1 MEFQTSLGLKSHD
14 ILRYVPILLILTE
27 VTEEMEE
34 YDRQQRESLV
44 RRHYDESPEIFECF
58 LDQKMNYSTAF
69 YPDSTTSLDDAQ
81 LIKLEKYAG
90 WLNASEG
97 GSYLDVGCGW
107 GALSLHLA
115 AIPAVKQ
122 VVGLTLSPNQAQY
135 AHQRAIRGELTH
147 KVSFH
152 VQPFLEYAVPPEHFD
167 GVSFIGSI
175 VHMKERPEIL
185 QQVAY
190 GLRPQGRLV
199 ISETY
204 LPDHRGRGM
213 GSRSSRYILEEIF
226 GYSHPTTLSD
236 ELAALEGAGL
246 RVLQVEHSTEHY
258 LRTLEQWLGRLKA
271 SRARMEAI
279 QPGEYRRLRKYLTL
293 GHASFQ
299 QGTMLQYEIVAER
312 T

>member
-1 MEFQTSLGLKSHD
+1 
-14 ILRYVPILLILTE
+14 
-27 VTEEMEE
+27 MEE

-69 YPDSTTSLDDAQ
+69 FPESTTSLDDAQ
-81 LIKLEKYAG
+81 QIKLDKYAG
-90 WLNASEG
+90 WLNALEG
-97 GSYLDVGCGW
+97 GYYLDVGCGW

-115 AIPAVKQ
+115 AIPEVKK

-135 AHQRAIRGELTH
+135 AHHRALRNQLTS
-147 KVSFH
+147 KVSFD
-152 VQPFLEYAVPPEHFD
+152 VRPFLEYTMPKEHYD

-175 VHMKERPEIL
+175 VHMKERAEIL

-190 GLRPQGRLV
+190 GLRPKGRLV

-204 LPDHRGRGM
+204 LPDRRGRGM
-213 GSRSSRYILEEIF
+213 GSRSSHYILEEIF
-226 GYSHPTTLSD
+226 GYSYPTTLSD

-246 RVLQVEHSTEHY
+246 RVLQVEHSTDHY
-258 LRTLEQWLGRLKA
+258 LRTLEQWLVRLKS
-271 SRARMEAI
+271 SRARMEDI
-279 QPGEYRRLRKYLTL
+279 QPGEYRRLRKYLML

-299 QGTMLQYEIVAER
+299 QGTMLQYEIVIER
-312 T
+312 PST